1 MDNSEVRSHM
11 MISPESTAKDTTIKQ
26 PHTSIQLDES
36 QENNY
41 ANEINRSD
49 QHSKVIEE
57 EN

>member
-1 MDNSEVRSHM
+1 MENSEVRSHM
-11 MISPESTAKDTTIKQ
+11 MISPAETDKDTTIKQ

-41 ANEINRSD
+41 DNEITRSD

-57 EN
+57 ET